1 MLSPLKGGIK
11 TATVQGYICKALL
24 MLPPD
29 TLAMDDKKRF
39 LAEIAAGAYI
49 LKLHRQVF
57 RRLRKEVG
65 DTVSDSEEEE
75 VA

>member
-1 MLSPLKGGIK
+1 
-11 TATVQGYICKALL
+11 